1 MKRIL
6 ILTAL
11 GLFLAAQGVVT
22 AMSFAPLP
30 AMADYTT
37 EAVLSHAHPPIALS
51 SALEVPTSRGRW
63 TERLGPSFTSENK
76 TYRK

>member
-30 AMADYTT
+30 AMVDY
-37 EAVLSHAHPPIALS
+37 S
-51 SALEVPTSRGRW
+51 SSD
-63 TERLGPSFTSENK
+63 
-76 TYRK
+76 